1 MKALNEREQRTV
13 RLGGIGLAVYLL
25 LFFGVKALH
34 GLGALRADYDRQ
46 VRVAHTLKAEV
57 HTYETRTARLKRLME
72 RLRLD
77 PGTLSP
83 QTVVSKTTAALQTA
97 AMGGGLQLGPIR
109 ESPVRNTEQELGS
122 IQFDATGQ
130 PQAITR
136 FLAGLNQLGVPILVE
151 SVQLSTD
158 SRGPGMLKMHLN
170 LILLDFET
178 WKRRNPNHA

>member
-1 MKALNEREQRTV
+1 MNSLTEREQRTI

-34 GLGALRADYDRQ
+34 GLGALREDYDRQ
-46 VRVAHTLKAEV
+46 VRVAHTLK
-57 HTYETRTARLKRLME
+57 TYETRTARLKRLME

-77 PGTLSP
+77 PGTLAP
-83 QTVVSKTTAALQTA
+83 QTVVSRTTAALQTA

-109 ESPVRNTEQELGS
+109 ESPVRNSDQELGS

-136 FLAGLNQLGVPILVE
+136 FLAGISQLGVPILVE

-170 LILLDFET
+170 LILLDFEA